1 MKIRL
6 GLLVLTII
14 AGAVSVE
21 AQRLHKR
28 TVVKKDTVKVMEPTL
43 AESYADSLSALRA
56 RIGSIQPVRM
66 DSDDSRFAKLF
77 TPLTFYRSPANRF
90 LRLKPQA
97 GVGDSLDVGLDAAL
111 LDIYLRRPDLVKV
124 TQRHLEEVGAPIVAD
139 NRNKK
144 QKRDIIEDVAPKA
157 IEPDAAPMDIV
168 IFRPNFWTFA
178 GDYYLQFLQNYV
190 SDNWYK
196 GGESNYSLLGRLTM
210 QANYNNKQKVKWENK
225 LEMRLGYQTSKGDSV
240 HSLKTSD
247 DLIRYTSKLGLQA
260 SRKWYYTI
268 QMVAQ
273 TQFAHGYKSND
284 KFVYSDFFS
293 PFNLNLSVGMDYSVD
308 WLNHRLKGSAHLA
321 PLALNW
327 KYVGREQLATRY
339 GLKEGEHGM
348 TDYGSECTFD
358 LTWQVMDNLKW
369 KTRLWGYTTYKR
381 AEIEWE
387 NTLTFQFN
395 RYISSNI
402 FLYPRFDDGAKRKD
416 GDSYWQFKEFMSIGF
431 SYSF

>member
-1 MKIRL
+1 MNLKIF
-6 GLLVLTII
+6 LL
-14 AGAVSVE
+14 AVSAVFSLPMD
-21 AQRLHKR
+21 AQSRLRNSRSHK
-28 TVVKKDTVKVMEPTL
+28 VDTVPVLVK
-43 AESYADSLSALRA
+43 SYMDSLSVSKAK
-56 RIGSIQPVRM
+56 I
-66 DSDDSRFAKLF
+66 DSAAVESDVNDGRYYRLFA
-77 TPLTFYRSPANRF
+77 PLTFYHGVAGDMFSLEHDGDEQDYTLAN
-90 LRLKPQA
+90 
-97 GVGDSLDVGLDAAL
+97 
-111 LDIYLRRPDLVKV
+111 IYMNRPDLVRNTERQLELVGPVINPYQESVTPETELVQKV
-124 TQRHLEEVGAPIVAD
+124 VKKTENADIEAPVDIFVA
-139 NRNKK
+139 K
-144 QKRDIIEDVAPKA
+144 
-157 IEPDAAPMDIV
+157 
-168 IFRPNFWTFA
+168 PNFWKFS
-178 GDYYLQFLQNYV
+178 GNYSLQLFQNYV